1 MKTRRPRLR
10 SGMKTPLPRTMVTMI
25 TATTIFV
32 GIGAAVVICLGI
44 TPTLWTEPVRT
55 EPVQLAAAFSNQPFA
70 GVKQFRFSGLERPKL
85 SDFLPRFER
94 KTTDMLVEQMPVSQG
109 ESSRRN
115 RKETDPSDVFPLS
128 HPAPSLNPNMTPDEY
143 TAPVGTSLVVLG
155 HRLWQQTIETDP
167 KELGKSLNL
176 DNPDYISV
184 GVLPQ
189 ALSWAPE
196 DEPEKPEPTFQN

>member
-1 MKTRRPRLR
+1 MKTHRLKLR
-10 SGMKTPLPRTMVTMI
+10 SGIKPPLPRPMVTVI
-25 TATTIFV
+25 TTTTILV
-32 GIGAAVVICLGI
+32 GIGAAMAVWVGM
-44 TPTLWTEPVRT
+44 PAAWWEKSVRPEPI
-55 EPVQLAAAFSNQPFA
+55 QIAAAFSNQPFA
-70 GVKQFRFSGLERPKL
+70 GVKQFRFSGLERPQL

-109 ESSRRN
+109 ESSKRS
-115 RKETDPSDVFPLS
+115 RKETDPSDIFPMS
-128 HPAPSLNPNMTPDEY
+128 HPAPSLNPNFTPDEY
-143 TAPVGTSLVVLG
+143 TAPVGTSLMLLG

>member
-1 MKTRRPRLR
+1 MKTSRPNLR
-10 SGMKTPLPRTMVTMI
+10 SGIKTPLPRAMVTVI
-25 TATTIFV
+25 TATTILV
-32 GIGAAVVICLGI
+32 GIIAGVALWVGV
-44 TPTLWTEPVRT
+44 TPTLWIEPSRT
-55 EPVQLAAAFSNQPFA
+55 EPVQLAAAFSNHPFA

-94 KTTDMLVEQMPVSQG
+94 KPSDMLVEQMPTSQG

-115 RKETDPSDVFPLS
+115 RKETDPSDIFPLS
-128 HPAPSLNPNMTPDEY
+128 HPVPSLNPHITPDEY

-196 DEPEKPEPTFQN
+196 DEPEKPEPAYQQ

>member
-1 MKTRRPRLR
+1 MKTGRLQLR
-10 SGMKTPLPRTMVTMI
+10 SGIKPPLPRPMVTVI
-25 TATTIFV
+25 TTTTILV
-32 GIGAAVVICLGI
+32 GIGAAMAVWVGM
-44 TPTLWTEPVRT
+44 PPALWEKPVRS
-55 EPVQLAAAFSNQPFA
+55 EPIQLAAAFSNQPFA
-70 GVKQFRFSGLERPKL
+70 GVKQFRFSGLERPQL

-94 KTTDMLVEQMPVSQG
+94 TTTDMLVEQMPVSQG
-109 ESSRRN
+109 ESSKRS
-115 RKETDPSDVFPLS
+115 RKETDPADIFPMS
-128 HPAPSLNPNMTPDEY
+128 HPAPSLNPNFTPDEY
-143 TAPVGTSLVVLG
+143 TAPVGTSLILLG